1 MNSENEKDTLRPSS
15 VAVVGGGLV
24 GTLSAIYFAKRGWSV
39 SLFEL
44 RKDVRIPEN
53 KNNVINKSI
62 NLALSTRGLSA
73 LAEVGSDFVKKV
85 LDSGLPMKG
94 RMIHVDGN
102 GNNTKLVSNIYDVVY
117 KRCIYSVER
126 TALLELLLDTA
137 QTFDNVKI
145 YFEHQLKS
153 CDFDNGSLQFK
164 IRQEM
169 NFKYN
174 ADLIIGADG
183 AHSIVRSQLM
193 RVVRYGLEEEYA
205 IDPNY
210 LHIWPRHSFMMIA
223 LPNKNKTFTCTLFA
237 PNEKFESIKTNDDL
251 ILFFKQYFP
260 DSIPLIGKE
269 QLQREFFGNPKEFL
283 FSIKCNP
290 YHYKNR
296 VVILG
301 DAAHSMVPFFG
312 QGMNCGFQ
320 DVEVLD
326 KIFEQYKISPFR
338 NNNNVDDDNKIA
350 KALEIYTTLRHPD
363 AIAICDLAMY
373 NYIEMRSN
381 VINPWFLIRR
391 KLENYMHRLFPQRFL
406 PLYQMVTFSTMRPRA
421 STPITLYNRTLE
433 SFQTSCHQIEIMK
446 DDCGSVIESVELMA
460 KVFKYENERH
470 LIILMN
476 LLIPL
481 PANYQEADI
490 GSVVIIVLFVGEIEN
505 EIGEWN

>member
-24 GTLSAIYFAKRGWSV
+24 GTLAAIYFAKRGWSV

-183 AHSIVRSQLM
+183 AHSIVRNQLM

-223 LPNKNKTFTCTLFA
+223 LPNKN
-237 PNEKFESIKTNDDL
+237 
-251 ILFFKQYFP
+251 
-260 DSIPLIGKE
+260 
-269 QLQREFFGNPKEFL
+269 
-283 FSIKCNP
+283 
-290 YHYKNR
+290 R

-320 DVEVLD
+320 DVEALD

-406 PLYQMVTFSTMRPRA
+406 PLYQMVTFSTMRYSEAIKKWKNQNFWLNTAGINLMIIFLILLLKQYRFRKGAQKKEPLVYNYRPRA
-421 STPITLYNRTLE
+421 STPITLYNRTHA

-481 PANYQEADI
+481 PANHQEADI
-490 GSVVIIVLFVGEIEN
+490 GSVVIIVLFVGEIKN
-505 EIGEWN
+505 EIGEGN

>member
-24 GTLSAIYFAKRGWSV
+24 GTLAAIYFAKRGWSV

-153 CDFDNGSLQFK
+153 CDFDN
-164 IRQEM
+164 EV
-169 NFKYN
+169 KYN

-223 LPNKNKTFTCTLFA
+223 LPNKN
-237 PNEKFESIKTNDDL
+237 
-251 ILFFKQYFP
+251 
-260 DSIPLIGKE
+260 
-269 QLQREFFGNPKEFL
+269 
-283 FSIKCNP
+283 
-290 YHYKNR
+290 R

-320 DVEVLD
+320 DVEALD

-373 NYIEMRSN
+373 NYIEMRSSK
-381 VINPWFLIRR
+381 R
-391 KLENYMHRLFPQRFL
+391 ETH
-406 PLYQMVTFSTMRPRA
+406 A
-421 STPITLYNRTLE
+421 

-470 LIILMN
+470 LIIL
-476 LLIPL
+476 
-481 PANYQEADI
+481 
-490 GSVVIIVLFVGEIEN
+490 N
-505 EIGEWN
+505 EPVDTTSCQLSRS